1 MSEKTKD
8 VWVRALKT
16 VWQAALGYLLADA
29 ALLQRALTIPL
40 EWSLWATLL
49 AGAAAAGFSAI
60 CNGLVKPALEAK
72 IPYFE
77 TEVRR
82 ISLMCS
88 ERIDGVLTYTEI
100 YGKNL
105 TD

>member
-16 VWQAALGYLLADA
+16 FWQAALGYLLADA

-40 EWSLWATLL
+40 ERSLWATLL

-60 CNGLVKPALEAK
+60 CNGLVKPALEGSHGAK
-72 IPYFE
+72 
-77 TEVRR
+77 
-82 ISLMCS
+82 
-88 ERIDGVLTYTEI
+88 
-100 YGKNL
+100 
-105 TD
+105 